1 MSDSTNN
8 AMKECLF
15 LQTLLGTPEWLT
27 AIGLGAVGNEPLSV
41 CLRGKETADI
51 RALVPQS
58 VNGVRV
64 ELRFIGEVTPAE
76 RADHGSHLH
85 TVRGCDDD
93 ALHLLGGQ
101 ASHASS
107 VQEEPTRSEERHRGN
122 KGETDEAA
130 TNVVHFPNIKIDENG
145 ERYYIIKINARDID
159 LQRADELAKL
169 LGDGATRTM
178 ALYQALHIIHWAFV
192 VRKADHLLLMREGL
206 FGPERLEGPNAVSWE
221 NNAHRKRRQ
230 G

>member
-1 MSDSTNN
+1 M
-8 AMKECLF
+8 EVIYILF
-15 LQTLLGTPEWLT
+15 AVVMMTLFIFSVDKLLTRRAYKKSPPE
-27 AIGLGAVGNEPLSV
+27 AKSV
-41 CLRGKETADI
+41 T
-51 RALVPQS
+51 
-58 VNGVRV
+58 
-64 ELRFIGEVTPAE
+64 
-76 RADHGSHLH
+76 
-85 TVRGCDDD
+85 
-93 ALHLLGGQ
+93 
-101 ASHASS
+101 
-107 VQEEPTRSEERHRGN
+107 EEI